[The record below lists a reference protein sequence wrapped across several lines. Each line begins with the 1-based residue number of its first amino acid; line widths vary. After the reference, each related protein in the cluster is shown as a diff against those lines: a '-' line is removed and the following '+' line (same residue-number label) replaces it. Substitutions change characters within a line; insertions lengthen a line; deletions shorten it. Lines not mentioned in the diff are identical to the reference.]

1 MRRQLPVLIAIAV
14 SVLSTVTIGCSGPV
28 SRRPGDGLPFY
39 DSPDLTPRWDED
51 VAHTIG
57 EFTLVTQ
64 AGESMTRDDLMGR
77 VHVASFIFT
86 SCGEICP
93 TLVTELM
100 AVQTAIHERD
110 DVLLV
115 SYSVAPAHDTADVLA
130 QFGVERGIDR
140 ARWKLLTGNAET
152 IYRLA
157 RDSYFADDGRLDTE
171 GPAAELFLHTEKVL
185 LVDAAGHLRG
195 VCNGSMP
202 FEIAKLIEDIDTL
215 TAAGGS
221 GA

>member
-1 MRRQLPVLIAIAV
+1 MRRRLPLLVATAV
-14 SVLSTVTIGCSGPV
+14 SVLSTVIACSGPV

-39 DSPDLTPRWDED
+39 DSPDLTPRWAED

-57 EFTLVTQ
+57 EFALVSQT
-64 AGESMTRDDLMGR
+64 GESMTRDDLTGR
-77 VHVASFIFT
+77 IHVASFIFT

-100 AVQTAIHERD
+100 AVQAAIRDRD

-115 SYSVAPAHDTADVLA
+115 SYSVAPAHDTAAVLA
-130 QFGVERGIDR
+130 QFGVERGIDH
-140 ARWKLLTGNAET
+140 ARWKLLTGDAET

-157 RDSYFADDGRLDTE
+157 RNSYFADDGRLDAE
-171 GPAAELFLHTEKVL
+171 GPATELFLHTEKVL
-185 LVDAAGHLRG
+185 LVDATGRLRG
-195 VCNGSMP
+195 VYNGSMP

-215 TAAGGS
+215 TTAGGS